1 MEIVMPFN
9 ESEATATRIH
19 IDDFDEENMRI
30 KTVFVL
36 IIGLWSTALSAVE
49 LGVGV
54 GLSDGTRNNPAQQQD
69 YARLRQDI
77 RSLETLGKQLDRLG
91 REDAPAEL
99 KAEGGGE
106 WKRQS
111 DWLLEQSRDVT
122 DFAAEI
128 EEYLQQFA
136 GGSTAS
142 GFFDYQGTKFKI
154 HNRLDAIENSA
165 KKYALEG
172 KQAAERQNR
181 AVKLIT
187 RSF

>member
-1 MEIVMPFN
+1 MGIVIPFN

-19 IDDFDEENMRI
+19 INNFDEENMRI

-36 IIGLWSTALSAVE
+36 VVGLWSTALSALE

-54 GLSDGTRNNPAQQQD
+54 GLSDGSRNNPQQQQD

-99 KAEGGGE
+99 TAEAGGE

-111 DWLLEQSRDVT
+111 DWLLEQSREVT
-122 DFAAEI
+122 DFAAETA
-128 EEYLQQFA
+128 EYLQQF
-136 GGSTAS
+136 
-142 GFFDYQGTKFKI
+142 D
-154 HNRLDAIENSA
+154 
-165 KKYALEG
+165 
-172 KQAAERQNR
+172 
-181 AVKLIT
+181 
-187 RSF
+187 

>member
-1 MEIVMPFN
+1 
-9 ESEATATRIH
+9 
-19 IDDFDEENMRI
+19 MRK

-36 IIGLWSTALSAVE
+36 VIGLWSSTLSALE

-54 GLSDGTRNNPAQQQD
+54 GLSDGSRNNPQQQQD

-99 KAEGGGE
+99 TAEAAEE

-111 DWLLEQSRDVT
+111 DWLLEQSREVT
-122 DFAAEI
+122 DLAAEI
-128 EEYLQQFA
+128 AEYLQQFDS
-136 GGSTAS
+136 GSAAS
-142 GFFDYQGTKFKI
+142 GFFDYQATKFKTQ
-154 HNRLDAIENSA
+154 NRLDAMENSA
-165 KKYALEG
+165 KKYALGG

-181 AVKLIT
+181 AIKFIA
-187 RSF
+187 RSY